1 MLISRM
7 TDCDIQEV
15 KQIEEECYLSYWSAD
30 DYRNEINRPDSFLF
44 VAKLE
49 SKVVGFL
56 VSRLITIN
64 LKLLESSELSENSG
78 SDSEIEIYNL
88 AVKPI
93 FQQKGIGQMLINQLL
108 DSTQQI
114 VSKTFWLEVRESN
127 ITAIK
132 FYKRNGFNTVSKR
145 KSFYCNPN
153 EDGIIM
159 NKVLIDF

>member
-1 MLISRM
+1 M
-7 TDCDIQEV
+7 TDCDIREV
-15 KQIEEECYLSYWSAD
+15 KQIEEECCLSYWSAD
-30 DYRNEINRPDSFLF
+30 DYRNEINRPDSLLF

-56 VSRLITIN
+56 VSRLITVN
-64 LKLLESSELSENSG
+64 LKLLESLKPSENSG

-93 FQQKGIGQMLINQLL
+93 SQQQGIGQRLINQLL
-108 DSTQQI
+108 DSTQKI
-114 VSKTFWLEVRESN
+114 ASKTFWLEVRESN

-132 FYKRNGFNTVSKR
+132 FYKRNGFNAVSKR
-145 KSFYCNPN
+145 KSFYFNPN

-159 NKVLIDF
+159 NKVLTNF